1 GASVCQHLHRTAPL
15 LDRCVLLRSLHHDV
29 VDEHAAATNRLHTG
43 RPTSGTLVY
52 PSIGSIVAHERGP
65 RGEGVPAYVVMGY
78 PNVTRGPG
86 FLGAKAGYLYLT
98 ETDIGPNGL
107 VRPPDVST
115 AREALLARLRDGFV
129 QRHRGEDEVE
139 NYAAMG

>member
-1 GASVCQHLHRTAPL
+1 
-15 LDRCVLLRSLHHDV
+15 

-43 RPTSGTLVY
+43 RPTSGTLLY
-52 PSIGSIVAHERGP
+52 PSLGSIIAHERGP
-65 RGEGVPAYVVMGY
+65 GGESVPAYVVMGY

-115 AREALLARLRDGFV
+115 ARQARREALLARLRDGFV
-129 QRHRGEDEVE
+129 QRHRGEDVVE
-139 NYAAMG
+139 NYAAMGAEGFR